1 MLEMKWNNNIM
12 DCISEGLII
21 IDLHGDVSYINAAG
35 SVILGLDPDN
45 ITGKKFADCFLNDPE
60 NDSLEDFEYV

>member
-21 IDLHGDVSYINAAG
+21 IDLRGDVSYINAAG

-45 ITGKKFADCFLNDPE
+45 ITGKKFVPAKE
-60 NDSLEDFEYV
+60 Q